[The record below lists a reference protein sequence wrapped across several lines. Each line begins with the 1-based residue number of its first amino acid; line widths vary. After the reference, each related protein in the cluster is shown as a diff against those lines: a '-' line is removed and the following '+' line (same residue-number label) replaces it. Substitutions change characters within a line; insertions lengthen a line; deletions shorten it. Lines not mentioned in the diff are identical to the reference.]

1 MKYTT
6 KPRKKFNYTL
16 NATIWHKVEVKTR
29 SWIDLKQYTHILGYT
44 KSSIPKNAIGMSY
57 FGGQKPRPQPT
68 I

>member
-6 KPRKKFNYTL
+6 KPRKKVAYTL
-16 NATIWHKVEVKTR
+16 KAKIWHKVEVKPR